1 MLLCADLQWEED
13 DSKTDHS
20 SDANCHDDSVGV
32 IEAGDHAHHVWKAES
47 ENRLENTHT
56 KQTDCYCLWCIFT
69 CWNAARPI
77 IHGTEQ
83 SSHQCHQVPGV
94 LAAEVSTA
102 AEDDQS
108 DEEDCIGDVVRPR
121 IHSDKLLGI
130 FAKGED
136 GHERES
142 DQQLHSQHQEDLTK
156 KGRVGGGGVWTQ
168 MVNEKSWT
176 FT

>member
-1 MLLCADLQWEED
+1 MFVFKRCCLCADLQWEED
-13 DSKTDHS
+13 DGKTDHC

-32 IEAGDHAHHVWKAES
+32 IEAGDHAHHVWKAQS
-47 ENRLENTHT
+47 ENRLEKHT
-56 KQTDCYCLWCIFT
+56 QDKQIVIAYDASLHAEMLRDRLF
-69 CWNAARPI
+69 I
-77 IHGTEQ
+77 IHGTEK

-94 LAAEVSTA
+94 LAAEVSAA

-121 IHSDKLLGI
+121 IDSDKLLGI

-156 KGRVGGGGVWTQ
+156 KGRF
-168 MVNEKSWT
+168 VNEKSWT

>member
-1 MLLCADLQWEED
+1 MLRD
-13 DSKTDHS
+13 
-20 SDANCHDDSVGV
+20 
-32 IEAGDHAHHVWKAES
+32 
-47 ENRLENTHT
+47 
-56 KQTDCYCLWCIFT
+56 
-69 CWNAARPI
+69 PI

-156 KGRVGGGGVWTQ
+156 KGRVGGGV
-168 MVNEKSWT
+168 
-176 FT
+176 